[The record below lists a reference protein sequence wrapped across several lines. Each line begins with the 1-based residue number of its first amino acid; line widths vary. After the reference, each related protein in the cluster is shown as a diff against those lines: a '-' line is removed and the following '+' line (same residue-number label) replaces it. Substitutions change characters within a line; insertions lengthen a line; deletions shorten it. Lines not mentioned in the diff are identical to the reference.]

1 VWWLKLYQTVAGGW
15 PDFASIT
22 KLRLPQLSFCWKA
35 GHHKPQHLHVM
46 QSSEISSHLCL
57 LLLAAQRPRKSLIT
71 NTRKSCQYPEITRL
85 MLNKAFRRHMEFWQ
99 CFSSHKQWVELQF
112 MAQAARRRFAVS
124 KPWGDTCSYDVG
136 IEHGEN
142 FLRVQVKS
150 TIYRVSA
157 GYLCQFKPNH
167 RKKLDYSP
175 KQLDLFAAY
184 VIPEDV
190 WYFIPAT
197 LLLGKRRYTMAMLSP
212 VVPPKKKSQLPLR
225 MLPRSLG
232 APHEKQGRINETH
245 AGSKEGLAP

>member
-1 VWWLKLYQTVAGGW
+1 
-15 PDFASIT
+15 
-22 KLRLPQLSFCWKA
+22 
-35 GHHKPQHLHVM
+35 
-46 QSSEISSHLCL
+46 
-57 LLLAAQRPRKSLIT
+57 
-71 NTRKSCQYPEITRL
+71 
-85 MLNKAFRRHMEFWQ
+85 MEFWQ
-99 CFSSHKQWVELQF
+99 RFASHKERGEWVELQF

-124 KPWGDTCSYDVG
+124 KPWGDTRSYDVG

-212 VVPPKKKSQLPLR
+212 VVPPKKKASYRFECYREAWNLLTKT
-225 MLPRSLG
+225 RSD
-232 APHEKQGRINETH
+232 
-245 AGSKEGLAP
+245 LATFTP